1 MAAHH
6 ETLMPTSNS
15 VPHRTRAVAES
26 VPTTPPSYNGLPGA
40 ILAGGTRAKTPVSG
54 GASPSLTA
62 HPSAS
67 SVLVEGLP
75 RFGGKGIRSA
85 EIPETPAFV
94 ARACASSREDV
105 VAMARHLRRA
115 TS

>member
-1 MAAHH
+1 MVPHG
-6 ETLMPTSNS
+6 ETLMPTSNF
-15 VPHRTRAVAES
+15 VPHRTRVVAES
-26 VPTTPPSYNGLPGA
+26 FPTTPPSYNGLPGV

-67 SVLVEGLP
+67 SVLVEGLAQL
-75 RFGGKGIRSA
+75 GGKGIRSA

-94 ARACASSREDV
+94 ARACASPHEDM
-105 VAMARHLRRA
+105 VATARHLRQA